1 MTNQQNA
8 TGATAANINHIP
20 FETDAGVGH
29 RAAIGL
35 IVLSTDQ
42 TIEHEFRFI
51 FKQQGVA
58 YYESR
63 IPNSNRI
70 TPETLKE
77 MEKLIEDQTDVILPG
92 LPLDVVA
99 FGCTSASMV
108 IGEEM
113 VFTKIREKR
122 PDAACTTPITA
133 AFAAFD
139 ALGAKRIGV
148 LTPYRQDIN
157 DFMRDYIAERG
168 YEVPIFGSFNEEN
181 DNIAARI
188 SAASI
193 HSAIT
198 RVAGSADL
206 DAVFISCTSLR
217 LVEHVVGIEKEI
229 GIPVTSS
236 NHAMAWH
243 CLRLAGVDDRLPEF
257 GRLYEE

>member
-1 MTNQQNA
+1 
-8 TGATAANINHIP
+8 
-20 FETDAGVGH
+20 
-29 RAAIGL
+29 
-35 IVLSTDQ
+35 
-42 TIEHEFRFI
+42 
-51 FKQQGVA
+51 
-58 YYESR
+58 
-63 IPNSNRI
+63 
-70 TPETLKE
+70 

-133 AFAAFD
+133 AFAAFA
-139 ALGAKRIGV
+139 ALGVKRIGV

-188 SAASI
+188 SA
-193 HSAIT
+193 
-198 RVAGSADL
+198 RL
-206 DAVFISCTSLR
+206 DPQR
-217 LVEHVVGIEKEI
+217 
-229 GIPVTSS
+229 
-236 NHAMAWH
+236 NH
-243 CLRLAGVDDRLPEF
+243 
-257 GRLYEE
+257 